1 MDEKLKY
8 INKYRD
14 LGYEIDDENGI
25 IIFYV
30 DRDSYSKGIISEIR
44 KIISESK
51 YSCSWGIR
59 PKKATDISSKDT
71 ISGSSIEGKVPD
83 NITPFAESG
92 KKEIII
98 EDDLEEEFK
107 LQDEKEQKV
116 EKEGEKAKADASKAA
131 AKKEPED
138 SMIFTQESLFDLF

>member
-1 MDEKLKY
+1 MDEKARY
-8 INKYRD
+8 IEKYRK
-14 LGYEIDDENGI
+14 LGYEIADDNGL

-30 DRDSYSKGIISEIR
+30 DNYSKERISEIR

-59 PKKATDISSKDT
+59 PQKAADISSKDT

-92 KKEIII
+92 KKEIFI

-116 EKEGEKAKADASKAA
+116 EKEGEKAKADIAR
-131 AKKEPED
+131 KESEEE